1 MTLLLLLALFVV
13 SLLLLLLGR
22 LSERVLS
29 GVMALSVV
37 ALCLL
42 VLFMNVQVSGAGIG
56 APPRMQGLLTVCAA
70 LLGGSVLSLML
81 RSQARQDDKLAKFR
95 RGTSV
100 RPGFRTANH
109 SGSVSRAAGRR
120 TTGHGTR
127 KTAAGQVSGM
137 EALRGALGEFKLPQ
151 LGTRK
156 RGKRTAAR
164 RTGVTR
170 TGTGTRAGGTLRTAR
185 GRTPQRGGAVTG
197 DVFFQE
203 YEVLE
208 RVGIGGMGSVY
219 RAKRRQDGRVVALK
233 VPQEKYLADAKF
245 VKRFYR
251 EAEVLKRFTH
261 PNIVRVYDYRMQ
273 APEHYIAMEYLDGD
287 SLEDLLERQPFSFS
301 ESVQMLRAMADA
313 LRHIHM
319 QNVVHRDIKP
329 ANVMVLRGAF
339 ENGKLREGG
348 IKLMDFGIA
357 VGKVLTRLTMT
368 GARVGT
374 PIYMAPEQ
382 AKGNRVDARSD
393 VYSLG
398 LLAYEMISGV
408 TAFRGSYEAVVHQQV
423 FEQPKPPKQVNLK
436 VPGKLSDLILHM
448 IEKDPALRPTLDEV
462 IARIDAGVL
471 EDEVFADPVALAV
484 STEEKAGTLR
494 LLDLAGKLRVSLCDQ
509 GTKPG
514 QLPLP
519 PTALTGDAQGHLYL
533 ALPDHPQLQEG
544 ALLRKLGPQG
554 QEELAFGTYG
564 LQPGQLLR
572 PVGLAVWNGQLY
584 VLDAETQF
592 VSVFG
597 PGGDF
602 LFRFGGPGAG
612 QGKFGRP
619 STLKFG
625 PDGQLYVLDRG
636 NHEVQRF
643 TPRGEYVSRYAFRL
657 DRNSEQLRGLDGLG
671 VDARGSVYIVDSVA
685 RKVRKIEPDGTP
697 GTTFALETLVG
708 EPADAPW
715 LLEVAADGRI
725 YALRQGGQVLRLFSP
740 AGDLITQRDMYAPL
754 HAMALVQRPNAA
766 EAGAAEAGAALSA
779 GDPARLR
786 SGI

>member
-1 MTLLLLLALFVV
+1 MSLLLLLALFVV

-29 GVMALSVV
+29 GITVLSVA

-42 VLFMNVQVSGAGIG
+42 VLVMNVHVNGADAG
-56 APPRMQGLLTVCAA
+56 APARMQGLLTVSAA
-70 LLGGSVLSLML
+70 LLGGSVLSLLL
-81 RSQARQDDKLAKFR
+81 RPGTQQDDKLAKFR
-95 RGTSV
+95 RAAPARPSPRIVAQAGTRVSSAGV
-100 RPGFRTANH
+100 RNT
-109 SGSVSRAAGRR
+109 AGR
-120 TTGHGTR
+120 T
-127 KTAAGQVSGM
+127 SGKDGG
-137 EALRGALGEFKLPQ
+137 LRGALSEMKLPQ
-151 LGTRK
+151 LNRK
-156 RGKRTAAR
+156 RTRRTVTARR

-170 TGTGTRAGGTLRTAR
+170 TGTGSGGTLRTAR
-185 GRTPQRGGAVTG
+185 GRTAQRGGVG
-197 DVFFQE
+197 GSDVFFQD

-287 SLEDLLERQPFSFS
+287 SLEDLLERQPFTFS
-301 ESVQMLRAMADA
+301 ESVQMLRAMSDA

-398 LLAYEMISGV
+398 LLAYEMVTGV

-423 FEQPKPPKQVNLK
+423 FEQPKPPKQVNLE

-471 EDEVFADPVALAV
+471 EDEVFNDPVALAV
-484 STEEKAGTLR
+484 STEEKGGTLR
-494 LLDLAGKLRVSLCDQ
+494 LLDLAGNLRVSLCDQ
-509 GTKPG
+509 GAQPG

-519 PTALTGDAQGHLYL
+519 PAAVTSDAQGHLYL
-533 ALPDHPQLQEG
+533 ALPEYQLGQGQRAQGQE
-544 ALLRKLGPQG
+544 ASLIRKLGPQG
-554 QEELAFGTYG
+554 EEELAFGSYG
-564 LQPGQLLR
+564 LHPGQLLR
-572 PVGLAVWNGQLY
+572 PVGVAVWQEQIY

-592 VSVFG
+592 VNVFG
-597 PGGDF
+597 PRGAF
-602 LFRFGGPGAG
+602 LFRFGGPGTG

-619 STLKFG
+619 ATLKFG
-625 PDGQLYVLDRG
+625 PDGQLYVLDCG

-671 VDARGSVYIVDSVA
+671 VDPKGGVYIVDSVA
-685 RKVRKIEPDGTP
+685 RKVRKIEPDGTH
-697 GTTFALETLVG
+697 GSTFALETLVG
-708 EPADAPW
+708 EPNDAPW
-715 LLEVAADGRI
+715 LLEIAADGRI
-725 YALRQGGQVLRLFSP
+725 YAVRQGGQVLRLFSP

-754 HAMALVQRPNAA
+754 HAMALVQRPA
-766 EAGAAEAGAALSA
+766 AALPVGAVLPA
-779 GDPARLR
+779 GD
-786 SGI
+786 